1 MSLFAVIGKFQVN
14 SFSVQLSVSNG
25 SIIYIIKALRFSSF
39 SRWVSQSLTKD
50 HTFQM
55 KVVVLFWSF
64 MSKIV
69 AHEKTWVHHF
79 EPELKGSQW
88 IIQDHEEKKL
98 KTPPSAGKAMVTV
111 IWDIGDA
118 ILLDVMP
125 RGEPIRL

>member
-1 MSLFAVIGKFQVN
+1 MIYHAVDILPHQPALTCRSALMSLFAVIGKFQVN

-55 KVVVLFWSF
+55 KVVVLLWSF

-88 IIQDHEEKKL
+88 IIQDHEEKN
-98 KTPPSAGKAMVTV
+98 
-111 IWDIGDA
+111 
-118 ILLDVMP
+118 
-125 RGEPIRL
+125 